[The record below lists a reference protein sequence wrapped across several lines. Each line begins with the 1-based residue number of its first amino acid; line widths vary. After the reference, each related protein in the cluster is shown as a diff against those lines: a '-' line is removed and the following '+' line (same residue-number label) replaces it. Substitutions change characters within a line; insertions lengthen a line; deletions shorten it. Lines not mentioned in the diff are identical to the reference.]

1 MSGLTGAGG
10 LEATV
15 HRSTIVKLALVAAL
29 ALVLAIGGCGNRDA
43 GPLASLRAMPEAQL
57 AVPGAVS
64 IGDLDFDQTTTIE
77 GQQNA
82 ETGHQFGLSGDAG
95 DVISYYNHELSLR
108 GWQPTN
114 LNAEPGTTETA
125 ALAWQKGQVV
135 FRLSFG
141 KRGNDP
147 RLPSASDQA
156 RFTTIYRAELIDHPA
171 STGSS

>member
-1 MSGLTGAGG
+1 MPTKNERTLTGAG
-10 LEATV
+10 
-15 HRSTIVKLALVAAL
+15 LVAAF

-57 AVPGAVS
+57 VVPGAVS

-82 ETGHQFGLSGDAG
+82 ETGHQFGLSGEAR
-95 DVISYYNHELSLR
+95 DVISYYNHELGTR

-125 ALAWQKGQVV
+125 ALAWQQGQVV
-135 FRLSFG
+135 LRLSFSKKG
-141 KRGNDP
+141 DDP
-147 RLPSASDQA
+147 RLPSASDQH
-156 RFTTIYRAELIDHPA
+156 RFVTIYDAVLLDHPESTA
-171 STGSS
+171 SP